1 MQDRANQPDASIALY
16 KQYLQEWPEPYDFR
30 SEAQFRLVELNR
42 KTGNSERENYWLRQ
56 LIASYREAGS
66 NASDRVAWLAA
77 YASFTLAEPN
87 FQKFNNIKLEQPL
100 KASLAAKTGV
110 MKTALADYQ
119 AVADIGVAE
128 YATAAN
134 YKIGEMYRV
143 LAKDLIESERPNG
156 LDELELEEYTML
168 LEDKA
173 LPYEDQAIDILIA
186 NADLVTDKIYD
197 QWVKKSFGA
206 LAELIPGRYAKF
218 EQVEDHVDI
227 IY

>member
-1 MQDRANQPDASIALY
+1 
-16 KQYLQEWPEPYDFR
+16 
-30 SEAQFRLVELNR
+30 
-42 KTGNSERENYWLRQ
+42 
-56 LIASYREAGS
+56 
-66 NASDRVAWLAA
+66 
-77 YASFTLAEPN
+77 
-87 FQKFNNIKLEQPL
+87 
-100 KASLAAKTGV
+100 
-110 MKTALADYQ
+110 MKKALADYQ

-143 LAKDLIESERPNG
+143 LARDLIASERPKG

-173 LPYEDQAIDILIA
+173 FPYEDQAIDILIA
-186 NADLVTDKIYD
+186 NTNLVTDDIYD

-218 EQVEDHVDI
+218 EQVESYVDI

>member
-1 MQDRANQPDASIALY
+1 
-16 KQYLQEWPEPYDFR
+16 
-30 SEAQFRLVELNR
+30 
-42 KTGNSERENYWLRQ
+42 
-56 LIASYREAGS
+56 
-66 NASDRVAWLAA
+66 
-77 YASFTLAEPN
+77 
-87 FQKFNNIKLEQPL
+87 
-100 KASLAAKTGV
+100 

-119 AVADIGVAE
+119 AVAQIGVAE

-143 LAKDLIESERPNG
+143 LARDLIKSERPNG
-156 LDELELEEYTML
+156 MDELELEEYTML

-186 NADLVTDKIYD
+186 NANLVTDDIYD
-197 QWVKKSFGA
+197 QWVKKSFTA

-218 EQVEDHVDI
+218 EQVESYVDI